1 MMKKVCLTVLL
12 AAFLIIA
19 WGIFSTPLYPLYA
32 SSSSSQ
38 VSLEVVESSLAISAV
53 TSTPSSTGAVIT
65 WTTNNNSSSK
75 VDFGLTNSYGSS
87 TSETDTSPR
96 VTSHSATL
104 SNLVNCTT
112 YHYRVRS
119 KDAANNEAVGSDNTF
134 TTTGCT
140 GSASVDSQT
149 SSNITAAS
157 GGSVSLLSD
166 SKGITLTVPAAFA
179 QLDANF
185 QIKQLDKTAV
195 NSVTSLPAGYSG
207 IGSYYYDL
215 KALTDVSTSLSSF
228 NNAITVSVVYSAS
241 DVSGINESSLKIYR
255 WDGSNWNQLSNCSVN
270 TSTKIVSCTTTG
282 FSVFG
287 LFGQASSSSS
297 SASSSSSSASA
308 PGCGDQSPGPKAP
321 WLYGAITQDSS
332 SVMLYFT
339 EADNPVDK
347 YVLAYGTSSGNY
359 QYGVQN
365 MGVNLRG
372 QMTYL
377 VSSLAPNTTY
387 YFRVRAGNGCAVG
400 NWSNEISAKTK
411 GLISFNRLKITE
423 FELEPQP
430 KESSTPKAPASEETQ
445 QQQRYD
451 VYDVRVSV
459 VDTNKKPVEGAK
471 VTLYSEPITKYTDKN
486 GIVVFENV
494 SAGKHKIVV
503 EHKGQIGESNVVLS
517 GQMETFGFQITL
529 APTNPFTQPKV
540 IVIIGVL
547 VLIIGFLLVWIFKI
561 VRF

>member
-1 MMKKVCLTVLL
+1 MKKLCLTFFWTTL
-12 AAFLIIA
+12 FITA
-19 WGIFSTPLYPLYA
+19 WSRSSATLYPLYA
-32 SSSSSQ
+32 ASSESQ
-38 VSLEVVESSLAISAV
+38 ILLEVVNSELTILSV
-53 TSTPSSTGAVIT
+53 TSTPLSNGAVIT

-75 VDFGLTNSYGSS
+75 VDYGLTSSYGSS
-87 TSETDTSPR
+87 TPETDTSPR
-96 VTSHSATL
+96 VTNHSVSL
-104 SNLVNCTT
+104 SNLVSCTT

-119 KDAANNEAVGSDNTF
+119 KDSANNEAVGSDNTF

-140 GSASVDSQT
+140 GSASVESQT
-149 SSNITAAS
+149 SSSITATS

-195 NSVTSLPAGYSG
+195 NSVTSVPAGYLG

-228 NNAITVSVVYSAS
+228 NKPVTVSIVYGAS

-270 TSTKIVSCTTTG
+270 TSTKTVSCTTTV

-287 LFGQASSSSS
+287 LFGQPSDSLDLSSSLSLS
-297 SASSSSSSASA
+297 TSA
-308 PGCGDQSPGPKAP
+308 PGCGDQPPGPKAP
-321 WLYGAITQDSS
+321 WLYGAIAQDSTS
-332 SVMLYFT
+332 ILLYFT

-359 QYGVQN
+359 QYGVKN

-411 GLISFNRLKITE
+411 RLISFNQLKITE

-430 KESSTPKAPASEETQ
+430 KEPYSAKAPASEETQ
-445 QQQRYD
+445 LQQG
-451 VYDVRVSV
+451 YDVRISV

-471 VTLYSEPITKYTDKN
+471 ITLYSEPIAKYTDKN

-494 SAGKHKIVV
+494 SAGEHKIVV
-503 EHKGQIGESNVVLS
+503 EHKGQIGESRVVLS
-517 GQMETFGFQITL
+517 GQVETFDFRITL
-529 APTNPFTQPKV
+529 EPTNPFLQPEVVAV
-540 IVIIGVL
+540 IATLALLIVVMGVL
-547 VLIIGFLLVWIFKI
+547 LLRK
-561 VRF
+561 RERGR